1 MSNVLSIRGLT
12 YKRNFKVILR
22 DINCHVESGQIVGL
36 LGANGAGKTTL
47 MRVIAGSAPHFVG
60 SVSVDGAVQPVERK
74 AVVSFSEQIG
84 GTPISTRTAKVVQ
97 DWADWYP
104 DFDRSKFDELAQF
117 LDIDMHARLS
127 SLSKGNMKK
136 VVIALILA
144 RRVKLYLLDEP
155 FDGIDSMTRK
165 KIIATIIQWKP
176 YDATLVISDHH
187 VGDIANILDTVMI
200 IKGHD
205 LVTDKPADDIRA
217 TGKSIE
223 EYFEDVYAGRNTD
236 GK

>member
-84 GTPISTRTAKVVQ
+84 GTPISTRAAKVVQ

-136 VVIALILA
+136 VVIALSLA

>member
-136 VVIALILA
+136 VVIALSLA

-205 LVTDKPADDIRA
+205 LVTVKPADDIRA

>member
-1 MSNVLSIRGLT
+1 MSDVLSIRGLT
-12 YKRNFKVILR
+12 YRRNFKVILR
-22 DINCHVESGQIVGL
+22 DINCNVEPGQIVGL

-47 MRVIAGSAPHFVG
+47 MRIIAGSAPHFIG

-84 GTPISTRTAKVVQ
+84 GTAISTRTAKVVQ

-127 SLSKGNMKK
+127 SLSKGNFKK
-136 VVIALILA
+136 VVIALSLS

-187 VGDIANILDTVMI
+187 VGDIANILDQVMI

-205 LVTDKPADDIRA
+205 LVTDEPADDIRA

-223 EYFEDVYAGRNTD
+223 EYFEDVYVGRTND
-236 GK
+236 AK

>member
-136 VVIALILA
+136 VVIALSLA

-165 KIIATIIQWKP
+165 KIIATFIQWKP

>member
-136 VVIALILA
+136 VVIALSLA

>member
-136 VVIALILA
+136 VVIALSLA

-205 LVTDKPADDIRA
+205 LVTDKPADDIRT

>member
-136 VVIALILA
+136 VVIALSLA

-223 EYFEDVYAGRNTD
+223 EYFEDVYAGRNTN